1 MTWAV
6 GFAGEFKVEFDT
18 FSELVQ
24 DELLLNARLLEEF
37 GPQLG
42 RPHVDTLKGSHYAN
56 MKELRFKAEGGV
68 WRVAFDP
75 KRNAI
80 LLVAGDKSGTSPARF
95 YKRLIEKADR
105 RYKEHL
111 QRTGE

>member
-6 GFAGEFKVEFDT
+6 GFVEEFKVEFDT

-37 GPQLG
+37 G
-42 RPHVDTLKGSHYAN
+42 
-56 MKELRFKAEGGV
+56 
-68 WRVAFDP
+68 
-75 KRNAI
+75 RNAI
-80 LLVAGDKSGTSPARF
+80 LLVAGDKSGTSSARF

-105 RYKEHL
+105 RYKAHL

>member
-42 RPHVDTLKGSHYAN
+42 RPHVDTLKGSDYAN
-56 MKELRFKAEGGV
+56 MKELRFKAESGV
-68 WRVAFDP
+68 WRVAFAFDP

-80 LLVAGDKSGTSPARF
+80 LLVAGDKSGRF

-105 RYKEHL
+105 RYKAHL